1 MFIIEYLQVN
11 PGTFFL
17 SVTVLGLIIGSF
29 LNVVV
34 HRLPVMMERD
44 WREQCRDFVI
54 GGNPPPEPDERYD
67 LVSPG
72 SRCPS
77 CGHPIRPLQNVP
89 VVSYMMLRGRC
100 AACGWRIP
108 LRYPAVELLTG
119 LMSLAVAWKFGFSV
133 QTLAVLLFTWSLIA
147 LSFID
152 LDTQLLPDS
161 ITLPMLW
168 AGLAFNLF
176 AVVVPLWDAVVG
188 AICGYGILWI
198 IYQAFRLLTG
208 KEGMGFGDFKLLAML
223 GAWAGWQSLP
233 LTILLSSVLGAI
245 VGVSLMAFKG
255 QSREVPIPFGPYL
268 ALAGWV
274 SLIWGDRIIAIYLGT
289 GAPAS

>member
-1 MFIIEYLQVN
+1 MFLIEYLRDN
-11 PGTFFL
+11 PGMFL
-17 SVTVLGLIIGSF
+17 LFVTLVGLVVGSF

-34 HRLPVMMERD
+34 HRLPIMMERE
-44 WREQCRDFVI
+44 WREQCRDLIADGVPS
-54 GGNPPPEPDERYD
+54 GERTERYD
-67 LVSPG
+67 LASPG

-77 CGHPIRPLQNVP
+77 CGSRIRPLHNIP
-89 VVSYMMLRGRC
+89 VLSYLVLRGRC

-108 LRYPAVELLTG
+108 LRYPAVEILAG
-119 LMSLAVAWKFGFSV
+119 AMSLVVAWQFGVSV
-133 QTLAVLLFTWSLIA
+133 QTLAVMLLTWSLIA

-161 ITLPMLW
+161 ITMPILW

-176 AVVVPLWDAVVG
+176 AVVVPLRDAVIG
-188 AICGYGILWI
+188 AMCGYGILWI
-198 IYQAFRLLTG
+198 VYQAFRMLTG

-255 QSREVPIPFGPYL
+255 QDREVPIPFGPYL
-268 ALAGWV
+268 ALAGWI
-274 SLIWGDRIIAIYLGT
+274 SLIWGDQVIAWYLGN
-289 GAPAS
+289 GA

>member
-1 MFIIEYLQVN
+1 MFIIEYLQIN
-11 PGTFFL
+11 PGIFFL

-34 HRLPVMMERD
+34 HRLPEMMERD
-44 WREQCRDFVI
+44 WREQCRDFVT
-54 GGNPPPEPDERYD
+54 GSNPPPEPGERYD

-77 CGHPIRPLQNVP
+77 CGHRIRPLQNIP
-89 VVSYMMLRGRC
+89 LLSYMMLRGRC

-108 LRYPAVELLTG
+108 LRYPVVELLTG
-119 LMSLAVAWKFGFSV
+119 VMSLAVAWKFGFSV

-168 AGLAFNLF
+168 VGLAFNLF

-198 IYQAFRLLTG
+198 VYQAFRLLTG

>member
-1 MFIIEYLQVN
+1 MFLIDYLRDN
-11 PGTFFL
+11 PGMYLLFVAL
-17 SVTVLGLIIGSF
+17 VGLVVGSF

-34 HRLPVMMERD
+34 HRLPIMMQRD
-44 WREQCRDFVI
+44 WRAQCREFISD
-54 GGNPPPEPDERYD
+54 GEAPAEPGERFD
-67 LVSPG
+67 LASPG

-77 CGHPIRPLQNVP
+77 CGTQIRPLHNIP
-89 VVSYMMLRGRC
+89 VLSYLLLRGRC

-108 LRYPAVELLTG
+108 FRYPALETLAG
-119 LMSLAVAWKFGFSV
+119 AMSLVVAWQFGVSV
-133 QTLAVLLFTWSLIA
+133 QTLALLLLTWSLIA

-152 LDTQLLPDS
+152 LDTELLPDS

-188 AICGYGILWI
+188 AMCGYGILWI
-198 IYQAFRLLTG
+198 VYQAFRLLTG
-208 KEGMGFGDFKLLAML
+208 KEGMGYGDFKLLAML

-255 QSREVPIPFGPYL
+255 QGREVPIPFGPYL
-268 ALAGWV
+268 ALAGWI
-274 SLIWGDRIIAIYLGT
+274 SLIWGERIIAWYLRT
-289 GAPAS
+289 GAHVS

>member
-289 GAPAS
+289 AAPAS

>member
-1 MFIIEYLQVN
+1 MFIIEYFQIN

-44 WREQCRDFVI
+44 WREQCRDFVT

-77 CGHPIRPLQNVP
+77 CGQRIRPLQNIP
-89 VVSYMMLRGRC
+89 LLSYLVLRGRC

-108 LRYPAVELLTG
+108 LRYPVVELLTG
-119 LMSLAVAWKFGFSV
+119 VMSLAVAWKFGLSV

-198 IYQAFRLLTG
+198 VYQAFRLLTG

-245 VGVSLMAFKG
+245 VGVSLMVFKG

-274 SLIWGDRIIAIYLGT
+274 SLIWGDRIIAFYLGT
-289 GAPAS
+289 GAAAS

>member
-1 MFIIEYLQVN
+1 MLLIDYLRDN
-11 PGTFFL
+11 TGMYLLF
-17 SVTVLGLIIGSF
+17 VTLVGLVVGSF

-34 HRLPVMMERD
+34 HRLPVMMQRE
-44 WREQCRDFVI
+44 WREQCREFLPD
-54 GGNPPPEPDERYD
+54 GDSTAEPEERFD
-67 LVSPG
+67 LATPG

-77 CGHPIRPLQNVP
+77 CGNRIRALQNIP
-89 VVSYMMLRGRC
+89 VLSYLLLRGRC
-100 AACGWRIP
+100 ASCGWRIP
-108 LRYPAVELLTG
+108 MRYPAVETLAG
-119 LMSLAVAWKFGFSV
+119 AMSLVVAWQFGVSV
-133 QTLAVLLFTWSLIA
+133 QTVAVLLFTWSLIA

-176 AVVVPLWDAVVG
+176 AVMVPLWDAVVG
-188 AICGYGILWI
+188 AMCGYGILWTV
-198 IYQAFRLLTG
+198 YQAFRLLTG

-255 QSREVPIPFGPYL
+255 QNREVPIPFGPYL
-268 ALAGWV
+268 AVAGWI
-274 SLIWGDRIIAIYLGT
+274 SLIWGDRIMAWYLGT
-289 GAPAS
+289 GAQAF